1 MYNIIAETNEATVV
15 SEYTPIYGRKQEYQS
30 EAALEQNFIKALQ
43 NQGYEYIHIYSE
55 AELIANLRKQ
65 LEKLNN
71 YTFTDNEWETFFSQN
86 IASNND
92 GIVEKTRRIQEDH
105 IQILKRDN
113 GEAKNIYL
121 IDKNN
126 IHNN

>member
-71 YTFTDNEWETFFSQN
+71 SKIF
-86 IASNND
+86 
-92 GIVEKTRRIQEDH
+92 
-105 IQILKRDN
+105 L
-113 GEAKNIYL
+113 
-121 IDKNN
+121 
-126 IHNN
+126 